1 MALINTALTLK
12 DLPPAPEGKTGWP
25 WTEQTEPLPETMPDG
40 SDWPRISIITPSY
53 NQGNF
58 IEETIRSVLLQ
69 GYPNIEYIII
79 DGGSTDNTIE
89 IIRKYEPWISYW
101 VSEPDNGQTDAIQ
114 KGFDRCNGVI
124 WNWLNSDDLLEINA
138 LQSISKVYL
147 QEPLATVYSGKLIV
161 FNDSN
166 PYSTYLHPSPFE
178 ELSNLICVWEKWG
191 TPQHSIY
198 MSCSACRLVGGLDV
212 SLKYAMDYELY
223 LRLALIPNF
232 KVKLIDDILAKFRLH
247 SDSKTVSQQ
256 PAFKSEILQVFDK
269 FAHQNREIM
278 PRGWKSSRA
287 KFQFHLVI
295 DQLTRHHNQNIPL
308 TEFIKQS
315 FPFFPHIWNYR
326 FFWAYLFS
334 YLKYPQISPEAF

>member
-1 MALINTALTLK
+1 MRCPTLRE
-12 DLPPAPEGKTGWP
+12 LPPPPPGKTGWP
-25 WTEQTEPLPETMPDG
+25 WTEETQPLPDTMPHG
-40 SDWPRISIITPSY
+40 GEWPRISIVTPSY
-53 NQGNF
+53 NQGQF

-69 GYPNIEYIII
+69 GYPNLEYIII

-101 VSEPDNGQTDAIQ
+101 VSEPDNGQTNAIQ

-124 WNWLNSDDLLEINA
+124 WNWLNSDDLLEVNA
-138 LQSISKVYL
+138 LQSISKANSK
-147 QEPLATVYSGKLIV
+147 EPLATVYSGKLNI
-161 FNDSN
+161 FDDS
-166 PYSTYLHPSPFE
+166 TTLLTHLHVERFQEISD
-178 ELSNLICVWEKWG
+178 LICVWEKWG
-191 TPQHSIY
+191 NPQPVTY
-198 MSCSACRLVGGLDV
+198 LSCYACRLVGGLDV

-223 LRLALIPNF
+223 LRLALMPNF
-232 KVKLIDDILAKFRLH
+232 KVKLIDEILAKFRLH

-256 PAFKSEILQVFDK
+256 QAFKSEILQVFDK
-269 FAHQNREIM
+269 FAYQNMEIM

-295 DQLTRHHNQNIPL
+295 DELTSHHNQNIPL

-315 FPFFPHIWNYR
+315 FSFFPHIWNYR

-334 YLKYPQISPEAF
+334 YLKYPQISREAF